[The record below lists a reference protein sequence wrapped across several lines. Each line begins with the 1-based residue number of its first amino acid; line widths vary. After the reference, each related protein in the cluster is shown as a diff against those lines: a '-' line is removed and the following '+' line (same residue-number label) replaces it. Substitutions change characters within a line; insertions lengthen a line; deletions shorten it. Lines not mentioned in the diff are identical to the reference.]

1 MNLINYSKNVIS
13 DKTWKTFADFREVD
27 HAKLKPILQ
36 NMLANV
42 QELLGTGFKYDISI
56 SSYTSDYL
64 AEKPTYY
71 DNYNIAIS
79 FGEHKNNI
87 KFFYPKLIKGNYF
100 IMYGALYI
108 PLVFMERA
116 PIDVFQTSKGKKI
129 TVNMLPSYLFNF
141 DFTKANILI
150 KKRSVNLGTFM
161 RVMFEEND
169 YYESI
174 VKAGIIPRCEQ
185 KTFTEAKALVIKT
198 MGFYT
203 TEYFESN
210 PDLTLA
216 EIFDKYLLLDYFK
229 GMFKDFYG
237 VDNIKDIVKKV
248 VEFQQQDAAMEM
260 ASLENRKI
268 VMNEYLIKAIY
279 EWYIRLIYSAI
290 DRREGQSFI
299 PTINANVIITSGFR
313 DNMHAGNFFNN
324 GLPYTLPMIN
334 KISQD
339 ISIVKQGMLPKSWTS
354 NHPSALGKICPIS
367 VSAQNMGSNIVATS
381 NARINYYGRFEK

>member
-161 RVMFEEND
+161 RVMFEENA

-185 KTFTEAKALVIKT
+185 KSFAEAKALVIKT

>member
-1 MNLINYSKNVIS
+1 MRV
-13 DKTWKTFADFREVD
+13 
-27 HAKLKPILQ
+27 
-36 NMLANV
+36 
-42 QELLGTGFKYDISI
+42 
-56 SSYTSDYL
+56 
-64 AEKPTYY
+64 
-71 DNYNIAIS
+71 
-79 FGEHKNNI
+79 
-87 KFFYPKLIKGNYF
+87 
-100 IMYGALYI
+100 
-108 PLVFMERA
+108 
-116 PIDVFQTSKGKKI
+116 
-129 TVNMLPSYLFNF
+129 LFN
-141 DFTKANILI
+141 
-150 KKRSVNLGTFM
+150 
-161 RVMFEEND
+161 ENK

-174 VKAGIIPRCEQ
+174 VKAGVIPRCEQ
-185 KTFTEAKALVIKT
+185 KTFAEAKALVIKT

-210 PDLTLA
+210 PDLTVA

-229 GMFKDFYG
+229 GMFEDFYG
-237 VDNIKDIVKKV
+237 SGVNNIEAIVKKV
-248 VEFQQQDAAMEM
+248 VEFQQQDTVMEM

-290 DRREGQSFI
+290 DKREGQSFI

-339 ISIVKQGMLPKSWTS
+339 ISIVKAGMLPKSWTS

>member
-185 KTFTEAKALVIKT
+185 KMFTEAKALVIKT

-313 DNMHAGNFFNN
+313 DNMHAGNLFNN

>member
-1 MNLINYSKNVIS
+1 MNLINYSKKVVS
-13 DKTWKTFADFREVD
+13 DNIWKTFADFREMD

-79 FGEHKNNI
+79 YGEHKNNI

-141 DFTKANILI
+141 DFAKATVLI

-161 RVMFEEND
+161 RVIFEENA
-169 YYESI
+169 YYESLVSSGI
-174 VKAGIIPRCEQ
+174 VPRCEQ
-185 KTFTEAKALVIKT
+185 KTFVEAKALVIKT

-203 TEYFESN
+203 TEYFETN

-229 GMFKDFYG
+229 GMFKDYYG
-237 VDNIKDIVKKV
+237 VNNIKDIVKKV
-248 VEFQQQDAAMEM
+248 VEFQQQSAVMEM

-290 DRREGQSFI
+290 DKREGQSFI
-299 PTINANVIITSGFR
+299 PTINANVLITSGFR

-339 ISIVKQGMLPKSWTS
+339 ISIVKAGMLPKSWTS

>member
-141 DFTKANILI
+141 DFTKATILI

-161 RVMFEEND
+161 RVMFEENA

-185 KTFTEAKALVIKT
+185 KSFAEAKALVIKT

>member
-1 MNLINYSKNVIS
+1 MNLITFGKNVKS
-13 DKTWKTFADFREVD
+13 NGQWKTFADFREMD
-27 HAKLKPILQ
+27 HSKLKVVLQ

-42 QELLGTGFKYDISI
+42 QELLGTGFKYDINI

-71 DNYNIAIS
+71 DNYAVTIE
-79 FGEHKNNI
+79 FGEHKNTI
-87 KFFYPKLIKGNYF
+87 KFFYPKLMYGNYF

-108 PLVFMERA
+108 PLTFLERA
-116 PIDVFQTSKGKKI
+116 PIDVFQSSKAKKI
-129 TVNMLPSYLFNF
+129 TVNILPSFIFSF
-141 DFTKANILI
+141 DFTKNSVLI
-150 KKRSVNLGTFM
+150 KKRSVHSGTFM
-161 RVMFEEND
+161 RALFEENK
-169 YYESI
+169 YYDSL
-174 VKAGIIPRCEQ
+174 VTAGIVPKCEQ
-185 KTFTEAKALVIKT
+185 KTLTEAKALVFKT

-210 PDLTLA
+210 PDLTVA
-216 EIFDKYLLLDYFK
+216 ELFDKYLILDYFK
-229 GMFKDFYG
+229 GMFKDYYG

-248 VEFQQQDAAMEM
+248 VEFQTQEGVMEM
-260 ASLENRKI
+260 ASLDNRRI

-279 EWYIRLIYSAI
+279 EWYIRLVYSAI
-290 DRREGQSFI
+290 DRREGQAFI
-299 PTINANVIITSGFR
+299 PTLNANVITTSGFR

-339 ISIVKQGMLPKSWTS
+339 ISIIKSDKLPKSWTS

-367 VSAQNMGSNIVATS
+367 VSAQNMGSNVVATS

>member
-185 KTFTEAKALVIKT
+185 KTFAEAKALVIKT